1 MLRTGP
7 KVFLRWPRFL
17 VGPVWKML
25 ASVPNTPRL
34 SRNLSDSPAISTVIY
49 TVISNLYRNIYR
61 NLLAQLHF
69 ACPIDHNAPC
79 SSCTQNRITQS
90 GITQKLISA
99 FQSVCC
105 SIPTTAA

>member
-34 SRNLSDSPAISTVIY
+34 SRNLSDSPAISTVI
-49 TVISNLYRNIYR
+49 SNLYRNIYR

-79 SSCTQNRITQS
+79 SSCTQN
-90 GITQKLISA
+90 
-99 FQSVCC
+99 
-105 SIPTTAA
+105 

>member
-1 MLRTGP
+1 
-7 KVFLRWPRFL
+7 
-17 VGPVWKML
+17 ML

-34 SRNLSDSPAISTVIY
+34 SRNLSDSPAIS

-69 ACPIDHNAPC
+69 ACPIDHNELC
-79 SSCTQNRITQS
+79 LSCTQNRIMQS
-90 GITQKLISA
+90 RLTRKLISA
-99 FQSVCC
+99 VQSVCC